1 MRRKGFFPLIL
12 VLVLGGCALH
22 HPLEV
27 VPPKELPKNFSLAP
41 EKVRTFFPERPWWLS
56 FGDQK
61 LNQLI
66 EEAFQANLDLK
77 AGVAR
82 ILKAQAILKE
92 ALSFSFPSTSLEY
105 SWRRSKE
112 PGFFGENQGTSY
124 RLSSTASYELDLWGR
139 IRSSAKASLAE
150 LKATQ
155 EDLRAFYLSLAAQV
169 ADTYYLLA
177 ALEQEKAK
185 LDLLIKTLTEELAL
199 VEDLYSQGLIEADEL
214 LSVKTQLFELT
225 KQRTELEEKIFQA
238 RHALAI
244 LLGRY
249 PEEAPRPSLVE
260 LPTLDQAFPLGLPSQ
275 VIMNRPDVRAAYWR
289 VKAADARV
297 AAAVAERFPRLN
309 LLASFGRSHTA
320 FSIGDIVGSFWSVS
334 LDSTLSLFEA
344 GRKGARV
351 EQEKAAALEALYHY
365 QQTVLR
371 AFKEVEDA
379 LSANITAQKRLTEL
393 NGEESSLKTLLSLN
407 LDRYHQGLADYL
419 SVLKTRVE
427 LLRTEQAKVQA
438 KQALISARISLYRAL
453 GGTWMEKY
461 LKDFLVS
468 QRGPD
473 E

>member
-1 MRRKGFFPLIL
+1 MGHRGFFFIL
-12 VLVLGGCALH
+12 LLLLGGCAFH

-27 VPPKELPKNFSLAP
+27 VPPKEPPKSFYLAP
-41 EKVRTFFPERPWWLS
+41 EEVKTFFPERPWWLS
-56 FGDQK
+56 FGDQR

-66 EEAFQANLDLK
+66 EEAFRANLDLK

-82 ILKAQAILKE
+82 IFKAKAILKE
-92 ALSFSFPSTSLEY
+92 ALSFSLPSTSLEY

-112 PGFFGENQGTSY
+112 PGFFGENRGTSY
-124 RLSSTASYELDLWGR
+124 RLSATASYELDLWGR

-169 ADTYYLLA
+169 ADAYYLLA
-177 ALEQEKAK
+177 ALEQEKVR
-185 LDLLIKTLTEELAL
+185 LNLLIKAVTEELTL
-199 VEDLYSQGLIEADEL
+199 VEDLYLRGLVEADEL
-214 LSVKTQLFELT
+214 LSVKTQFFELT
-225 KQRTELEEKIFQA
+225 RQRTELQEKISKT

-249 PEEAPRPSLVE
+249 PEEAPRPSLVK
-260 LPTLDQAFPLGLPSQ
+260 LPALEQAFPLGLPSQ
-275 VIMNRPDVRAAYWR
+275 IIMNRPDVQAAYWR

-297 AAAVAERFPRLN
+297 AAAIAERFPRLN
-309 LLASFGRSHTA
+309 LLASLGRSHTA
-320 FSIGDIVGSFWSVS
+320 FSIGDIVGSFWSLS

-379 LSANITAQKRLTEL
+379 LSANLTAQKRLTEL
-393 NGEESSLKTLLSLN
+393 DREESSLKTLLSLN
-407 LDRYHQGLADYL
+407 LDRYHQGLGDYL

-427 LLRTEQAKVQA
+427 LLRTEQTKVQA
-438 KQALISARISLYRAL
+438 QQALISARISLYRAL

-461 LKDFLVS
+461 LKDSLMS
-468 QRGPD
+468 QRGLD